1 MPRLHWRKQKTLA
14 MLNNRK
20 QWLREFDATESA
32 AYEIEMEHIAG
43 SYLITQSSS
52 SATPTYII
60 TE

>member
-1 MPRLHWRKQKTLA
+1 

-20 QWLREFDATESA
+20 QWLREFDVTESA
-32 AYEIEMEHIAG
+32 SYEIEMEHIAG
-43 SYLITQSSS
+43 SYLITQGSS